1 MRKVALNMKEE
12 FQYKII
18 KKLVESNGNK
28 QRAAIKLN
36 CTVRHINR
44 LIKKF
49 KEGGKESFVHG
60 NKNKEPVNK
69 ISQED
74 KVKILDI
81 YCTKLHD
88 ANLRHAT
95 ELLQENFDISI
106 SDTTLNSILKS
117 HFILSPKAQ
126 RNTKRRM
133 KKKLKA
139 LQEQAYSVSEF
150 RKIEDK
156 IESLDYYEAHPRRPR
171 CAYFG
176 ELIQMDAS
184 MHQWFGDIKTHLHLA
199 IDDATGMIV
208 GGFFA
213 EQETLAGYYQV
224 LRQILTTYGIPVR
237 FLTDRRTVFEYKLKN
252 APSDEEDTF
261 TQFSYACHQL
271 GIEIDTTSIPQAKGR
286 IERLN
291 GSLQSRIP
299 VELRLKGV
307 QSIEQANRQ
316 LPLLIKAYNDRFAL
330 PIHHSK
336 TVFEKQPTKHE
347 INMTLAVLSNRVV
360 DFGHCIKFH
369 GKHYIPTTSNGLKV
383 FYPGKTP
390 TLVIQSL
397 DGQLFVNINETI
409 YSLEEIPVRHEL
421 SKEFD
426 DVPKENLK
434 KRYIPSMH
442 HPWRIGT
449 FAAYIHEQK
458 HRQNGAN
465 V

>member
-133 KKKLKA
+133 KKELKA

-213 EQETLAGYYQV
+213 EQETQRA
-224 LRQILTTYGIPVR
+224 I
-237 FLTDRRTVFEYKLKN
+237 
-252 APSDEEDTF
+252 
-261 TQFSYACHQL
+261 
-271 GIEIDTTSIPQAKGR
+271 
-286 IERLN
+286 
-291 GSLQSRIP
+291 
-299 VELRLKGV
+299 
-307 QSIEQANRQ
+307 
-316 LPLLIKAYNDRFAL
+316 IK
-330 PIHHSK
+330 
-336 TVFEKQPTKHE
+336 
-347 INMTLAVLSNRVV
+347 
-360 DFGHCIKFH
+360 C
-369 GKHYIPTTSNGLKV
+369 
-383 FYPGKTP
+383 
-390 TLVIQSL
+390 
-397 DGQLFVNINETI
+397 
-409 YSLEEIPVRHEL
+409 
-421 SKEFD
+421 
-426 DVPKENLK
+426 
-434 KRYIPSMH
+434 
-442 HPWRIGT
+442 
-449 FAAYIHEQK
+449 
-458 HRQNGAN
+458 
-465 V
+465 